1 MNNKAAGYL
10 LLELLLTLGCLG
22 LAAVML
28 YPGSKTLQRQY
39 YRQQLRYTAYLLA
52 ADIRQM
58 QQQTLF
64 QPENYMYTLKVSAK
78 DKHGYRIDRAHK
90 IWKRVRLDADISL
103 TCEKEI
109 KNLSYN
115 ETGNPTDIGS
125 YRLEHRQLPDMYCQ
139 LTVQPVTGRVSVY
152 EK

>member
-1 MNNKAAGYL
+1 M
-10 LLELLLTLGCLG
+10 ELLLALGCLG

-64 QPENYMYTLKVSAK
+64 QPENYMYTLKVSDK
-78 DKHGYRIDRAHK
+78 DKHSYRIERAHK

-103 TCEKEI
+103 TCEK
-109 KNLSYN
+109 
-115 ETGNPTDIGS
+115 
-125 YRLEHRQLPDMYCQ
+125 RLRISAIMKTAIRQPLA
-139 LTVQPVTGRVSVY
+139 VTGWSIDSCLICTAG
-152 EK
+152 

>member
-1 MNNKAAGYL
+1 M
-10 LLELLLTLGCLG
+10 ELMLALGCLG

-64 QPENYMYTLKVSAK
+64 QPEIICTRLKSAI
-78 DKHGYRIDRAHK
+78 RISIATELSAR
-90 IWKRVRLDADISL
+90 
-103 TCEKEI
+103 I
-109 KNLSYN
+109 KS
-115 ETGNPTDIGS
+115 GS
-125 YRLEHRQLPDMYCQ
+125 
-139 LTVQPVTGRVSVY
+139 V
-152 EK
+152 

>member
-10 LLELLLTLGCLG
+10 LLELLLALGCLG

-28 YPGSKTLQRQY
+28 YPGSKTLQRHY

-64 QPENYMYTLKVSAK
+64 QPENYMYTLKISDS
-78 DKHGYRIDRAHK
+78 DKHSYRIYRSRK
-90 IWKRVRLDADISL
+90 IWKRVNLDADISL
-103 TCEKEI
+103 TGEKQI

-115 ETGNPTDIGS
+115 ENGNPTDIGS
-125 YRLEHRQLPDMYCQ
+125 YRLQHRRLPDMYCL
-139 LTVQPVTGRVSVY
+139 LTVQPVTGRVTVY